1 MAEDTNIVLQ
11 SDTPDLGNIQITPEV
26 LEIIAGI
33 AAAEVNGVNRMQSS
47 SLSKSVNE
55 LFGRKKEHSRGVKIS
70 YNGDQL
76 TVDISVFLN
85 YGVSVPKVALEIQD
99 QVKEQLMFMTNL
111 KAQQVNVHVAGI
123 IPDKDTG
130 TNSTVD
136 PNDPFANSENEE

>member
-1 MAEDTNIVLQ
+1 MAEDTNIILQ
-11 SDTPDLGNIQITPEV
+11 SDNPNLGEIQITPEV

-33 AAAEVNGVNRMQSS
+33 AAVEVDGVNRMQSN

-55 LFGRKKEHSRGVKIS
+55 LFGRRKEHSRGVKIS
-70 YNGDQL
+70 YDGDQL

-99 QVKEQLMFMTNL
+99 QVKEQLLFMTNL
-111 KAQQVNVHVAGI
+111 KAQQVNVHVAGVV
-123 IPDKDTG
+123 PEKDT
-130 TNSTVD
+130 TNTVD

>member
-1 MAEDTNIVLQ
+1 MAEDTNIILQ
-11 SDTPDLGNIQITPEV
+11 SDNPNLGEIQITPEV

-33 AAAEVNGVNRMQSS
+33 AAVEVDGVNRMQSN

-55 LFGRKKEHSRGVKIS
+55 LFGRRKEHSRGVKIS
-70 YNGDQL
+70 YDRDQL

-99 QVKEQLMFMTNL
+99 QVKEQLLFMTNL
-111 KAQQVNVHVAGI
+111 KAQQVNVHVAGVV
-123 IPDKDTG
+123 PEKETA
-130 TNSTVD
+130 NTVD

>member
-1 MAEDTNIVLQ
+1 MAEDTNIILQ
-11 SDTPDLGNIQITPEV
+11 SDNPNLGEIQITPEV

-33 AAAEVNGVNRMQSS
+33 AAVEVDGVNRMQSN

-55 LFGRKKEHSRGVKIS
+55 LFGRRKEHSRGVKIS
-70 YNGDQL
+70 YDGDQL

-99 QVKEQLMFMTNL
+99 QVKEQLLFMTNL
-111 KAQQVNVHVAGI
+111 KAQQVNVHVAGVV
-123 IPDKDTG
+123 PEKETA
-130 TNSTVD
+130 NTVD

>member
-1 MAEDTNIVLQ
+1 MAEDTNIILQ
-11 SDTPDLGNIQITPEV
+11 SDNPNLGEIQITPEV

-33 AAAEVNGVNRMQSS
+33 AAVEVDGVNRMQSN

-55 LFGRKKEHSRGVKIS
+55 LFGRRKEHSRGGVKIS
-70 YNGDQL
+70 YDGDQL

-99 QVKEQLMFMTNL
+99 QVKEQLLFMTNL
-111 KAQQVNVHVAGI
+111 KAQQVNVHVAGVV
-123 IPDKDTG
+123 PEKETA
-130 TNSTVD
+130 NTVD